1 MVAWTIPFSIHKSHP
16 FIPTDLVRDRHLSAH
31 RMLSVVCFVSVE
43 LLFAHELNAGSCLV
57 IGTVCFCAREHNWSV
72 GNFPYNSKISKMCDG
87 NLAN

>member
-16 FIPTDLVRDRHLSAH
+16 FILTDLVRDRHSSAH

-57 IGTVCFCAREHNWSV
+57 IGTVCFAH
-72 GNFPYNSKISKMCDG
+72 GNTIGVWEISRIYSKISKMCDG